1 MNKFMQFDMNVK
13 NVFEND
19 ESNYDSFNKLMLDY
33 SHDMLDG
40 ISAREANDKIVE
52 IFRNIIGCDEKS
64 TKAEIRR
71 GIRRNQNLIFD
82 LIEVVID
89 DALISGWQENPF
101 FKEFVEV
108 RNLAMHDKN
117 EFYVPDDSVLSVMK
131 VSGNHHDLLR
141 QRLGAGKT
149 FSVETSWYGTKV
161 YAEFERLLTGLED
174 FSTLVGKITEA
185 FDRYVNQALYE
196 TLIGIGTTLG
206 SQWYK
211 ASAINDTTK
220 ETLRT
225 LVMDVSMATGSEV
238 VIMGT
243 YAALSKVYDLTNVS
257 WASGDMKNEKYTTGR
272 FGYWEGIR
280 LK

>member
-1 MNKFMQFDMNVK
+1 
-13 NVFEND
+13 
-19 ESNYDSFNKLMLDY
+19 ML
-33 SHDMLDG
+33 
-40 ISAREANDKIVE
+40 
-52 IFRNIIGCDEKS
+52 NIKC
-64 TKAEIRR
+64 
-71 GIRRNQNLIFD
+71 
-82 LIEVVID
+82 
-89 DALISGWQENPF
+89 
-101 FKEFVEV
+101 
-108 RNLAMHDKN
+108 
-117 EFYVPDDSVLSVMK
+117 
-131 VSGNHHDLLR
+131 
-141 QRLGAGKT
+141 
-149 FSVETSWYGTKV
+149 KV

-280 LK
+280 LVELKNGFKLNDTTQYLIANDVLFIMPVGIEPMIKLVYEGDTQTYQVQDAGTHMDMTYDYEIQTKMGIGVITNQKFGYWKILTA